1 MTDSKSLLTYETI
14 DGVTVGTVVGT
25 SMLDGL
31 SVTSFGNQVLEF
43 VRDKPALH
51 LLLSFKNVTYM
62 TSQGLTELLRI
73 NEAVRKQDGTLRVCD
88 VNPQIYRVFQ
98 ITNLDRLFSI
108 HEGETAEAA
117 LRRFARSLSVAAGE
131 KAWASQDPDS

>member
-1 MTDSKSLLTYETI
+1 MTDSKPLLTYETM

-31 SVTSFGNQVLEF
+31 CVTAFGNQALEF
-43 VRDKPALH
+43 VRDKPGLH

-73 NEAVRKQDGTLRVCD
+73 NDAVRKQGGSLRVCD
-88 VNPQIYRVFQ
+88 VNPQIFRVFQ

-108 HEGETAEAA
+108 HDSETAEVAV
-117 LRRFARSLSVAAGE
+117 RRFVRSLSVAAGE
-131 KAWASQDPDS
+131 KAWAGQDAAG